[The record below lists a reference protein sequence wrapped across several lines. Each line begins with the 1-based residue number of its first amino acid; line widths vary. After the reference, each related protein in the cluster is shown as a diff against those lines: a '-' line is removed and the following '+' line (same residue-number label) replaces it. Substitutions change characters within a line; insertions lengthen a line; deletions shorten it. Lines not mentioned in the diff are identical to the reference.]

1 MGGFNDP
8 LARWN
13 ERFAAPGYVF
23 GEQPN
28 AYLREM
34 AARLIPGSCLAVA
47 DGEGRNSV
55 WLAEQGWH
63 VQAFDFSPFA
73 VDKAADL
80 ARRRGVAMPSGL
92 QLHCCTWE
100 AFDWRPEHYD
110 NVVAIFI
117 QFASPEE
124 REELF
129 KRMHATL
136 KPGGVLLIQ
145 GYGREQLRH
154 NTGGPGVLENLYDE
168 DLLRTAFPGY
178 DMLDLRSYEADLH
191 EGPGHKGRSAL
202 VGMVAR
208 KPT

>member
-1 MGGFNDP
+1 MPGFNDA

-13 ERFAAPGYVF
+13 ERFCRPQYVF
-23 GEQPN
+23 GEAPN

-34 AARLIPGSCLAVA
+34 SPLLAPGRSLAVA

-55 WLAEQGWH
+55 WLAERCWQ
-63 VQAFDFSPFA
+63 VEAFDFSPFA
-73 VDKAADL
+73 VDKAASL
-80 ARRRGVAMPSGL
+80 TRRRGVDMAARL
-92 QLHCCTWE
+92 QLNCCSWE
-100 AFDWRPEHYD
+100 AFEWRAGRYD

-129 KRMHATL
+129 KRMDATL
-136 KPGGVLLIQ
+136 KPGGVLLIL
-145 GYGREQLRH
+145 GYGAEQLRH

-168 DLLRTAFPGY
+168 TLLRRSFAGY
-178 DMLDLRSYEADLH
+178 EVLDLRSYEAELD
-191 EGPGHKGRSAL
+191 EGPGHAGRSAL

-208 KPT
+208 KSV

>member
-1 MGGFNDP
+1 MTGFNNP

-13 ERFAAPGYVF
+13 ARFSAAGYVF
-23 GEQPN
+23 GESPN
-28 AYLREM
+28 AYLREHSQLL
-34 AARLIPGSCLAVA
+34 RPGLSLAVA

-55 WLAEQGWH
+55 WLAEHGWR
-63 VQAFDFSPFA
+63 VEAFDFSPFA

-80 ARRRGVAMPSGL
+80 ARRRGVAVPEQL
-92 QLHCCTWE
+92 QLHCSSWE
-100 AFDWRPEHYD
+100 SFAWTPEHYD

-124 REELF
+124 RERLF
-129 KRMHATL
+129 ARMHETL

-145 GYGREQLRH
+145 GYGHEQLKY

-168 DLLRTAFPGY
+168 ALLTRSFAGY
-178 DMLDLRSYEADLH
+178 ELLDLRTYEDDLS
-191 EGPGHKGRSAL
+191 EGAGHSGRSAL

-208 KPT
+208 KPG